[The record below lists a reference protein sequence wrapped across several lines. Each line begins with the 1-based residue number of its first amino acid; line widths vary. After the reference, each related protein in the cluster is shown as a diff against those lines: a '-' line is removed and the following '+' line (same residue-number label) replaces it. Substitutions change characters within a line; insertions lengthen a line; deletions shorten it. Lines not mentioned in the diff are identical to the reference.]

1 MATVKL
7 DWTVPNVEDI
17 QNVRVFRFTGD
28 YAALAAAATS
38 AGVTLDLTTTDG
50 GNGRLL
56 DAANAEK
63 FVALAGSQQLESQAY
78 VAGAGTHEDSTAT
91 FSNTYIYGVFS
102 HNSGGYGPGELELQ
116 TT

>member
-28 YAALAAAATS
+28 YDALAAADA
-38 AGVTLDLTTTDG
+38 TLDLATSDTG

-63 FVALAGSQQLESQAY
+63 FVALAGSQQLESQTY
-78 VAGAGTHEDSTAT
+78 VAGPGTHEDSTAT

>member
-28 YAALAAAATS
+28 YAALAAADA
-38 AGVTLDLTTTDG
+38 TLDLTTTDG

>member
-28 YAALAAAATS
+28 YAALAAADA
-38 AGVTLDLTTTDG
+38 TLDLTNTDSG

-78 VAGAGTHEDSTAT
+78 AAGAGTHEDSTAT

>member
-28 YAALAAAATS
+28 YAALAAADA
-38 AGVTLDLTTTDG
+38 TLDLTTTDG

-63 FVALAGSQQLESQAY
+63 FVALAQTQQLESQAY
-78 VAGAGTHEDSTAT
+78 AAGAGTHEDSTAT

>member
-17 QNVRVFRFTGD
+17 QHVRVFRFTGD
-28 YAALAAAATS
+28 YAALAAADA
-38 AGVTLDLTTTDG
+38 TLDLTNTDSG

-63 FVALAGSQQLESQAY
+63 FVALAGSQQLAEQAY
-78 VAGAGTHEDSTAT
+78 SPGAGTLEDSTAT
-91 FSNTYIYGVFS
+91 FSNTYVYGVFS